1 MLGIEDDSFID
12 SGSVCYSKTC
22 IVAVF
27 CTNITLSIVMNYS
40 KCFDQNCNRFFFRSF
55 KYVKDLKLFMHG
67 SSFTARKALPLK
79 GHFKINEL
87 MDFKFVARAR

>member
-12 SGSVCYSKTC
+12 SGSVCYSITC

-40 KCFDQNCNRFFFRSF
+40 KCFDQNCNRFFFAVSNM
-55 KYVKDLKLFMHG
+55 LK
-67 SSFTARKALPLK
+67 T
-79 GHFKINEL
+79 
-87 MDFKFVARAR
+87 